1 MNFIRNNRRALI
13 QRMGLT
19 VTKQICDD
27 LFALNVLNNQ
37 EANVIYCEP
46 LEQEAAR
53 KIIHMTMQKGSAAC
67 NLFLKSLENW
77 DYFVYQDLT
86 GQSKYYLAHLCPT
99 KRNKPLRIPTV
110 PSMELVHVSLCCWPG
125 SLSHSQQ
132 ILDSQTI

>member
-1 MNFIRNNRRALI
+1 
-13 QRMGLT
+13 MGLT

-86 GQSKYYLAHLCPT
+86 GQSHRRRPECFGPEFKGLVQQPCF
-99 KRNKPLRIPTV
+99 
-110 PSMELVHVSLCCWPG
+110 SELLPPG
-125 SLSHSQQ
+125 
-132 ILDSQTI
+132 